1 MPLIRPFRACSA
13 CLLLLLPALAGALT
27 PPADHAA
34 QAWHDAR
41 QMVLVIT
48 PDWNANQGTLQRFER
63 RGDGWHDLGPAQPIT
78 IGRAGAAWGV
88 GLNPVPD
95 DNNPHKREGD
105 GRSPAGVFT
114 IGQAFGYAE
123 HADTALDYRQMQAD
137 SYCDDVSGSR
147 YYNRIV
153 DEHVVGAE
161 AVKGASE
168 HMRLDLAN
176 DGDQRYR
183 IGFVIEHNQAQK
195 PMHGSCIFAHLWKR
209 PGASTSGCTAM
220 ASATM
225 HALTGWLRPEQH
237 PVFVLLPQPAYAR
250 LAHDWQLPSTGPAE

>member
-1 MPLIRPFRACSA
+1 M
-13 CLLLLLPALAGALT
+13 
-27 PPADHAA
+27 
-34 QAWHDAR
+34 
-41 QMVLVIT
+41 
-48 PDWNANQGTLQRFER
+48 
-63 RGDGWHDLGPAQPIT
+63 
-78 IGRAGAAWGV
+78 
-88 GLNPVPD
+88 PD
-95 DNNPHKREGD
+95 DDNPHKREGD

-153 DEHVVGAE
+153 DAHVVGAE

-220 ASATM
+220 APATM

-250 LAHDWQLPSTGPAE
+250 LAHDWQLPATGPAE